1 MIDPEAVVYIVDDD
15 PAARASVAALVQSK
29 SVVTREFAS
38 AEEFLESLPSDDR
51 GCLVL
56 DVRMTGM
63 TGLELQEELGKRKID
78 LPIVVITGFADV
90 PMAVKAMRA
99 GAVNFLTKPCKTD
112 ELWQN
117 IKQALERQH
126 ADRSSRVQREAIEAR
141 MATLTEDET
150 AVLARV
156 MDGLPNK
163 RIARELDIGLRTVE
177 LRRSNVMKKMNAESL
192 AELIQMA
199 VMVGFPAASD
209 NGDAE

>member
-1 MIDPEAVVYIVDDD
+1 MIDPDAVVYIVDDD

-29 SVVTREFAS
+29 SVRTREFAS
-38 AEEFLESLPSDDR
+38 AEDFLESLPADER
-51 GCLVL
+51 GCIVL

-63 TGLELQEELGKRKID
+63 TGLELQEELIKRKVE
-78 LPIVVITGFADV
+78 LPIIVITGFADV

-99 GAVNFLTKPCKTD
+99 GAVNFLTKPCKTE

-126 ADRSSRVQREAIEAR
+126 ADRSTREQREAIEAR

-199 VMVGFPAASD
+199 VMIGFPPASE
-209 NGDAE
+209 NGETE